1 MPFRVNARTVLHLGA
16 ELISSDAVA
25 FYELIKNAF
34 DARSKRVDINVVV
47 CIPHETYLELRATLV
62 EEERRKRVR
71 IRQEIIDRIKQ
82 SFINGIDVAAPGA
95 KSLKR
100 QVLETETVDDLLDL
114 LDRANYIE
122 INDTGEGMSLKDLN
136 DVYLTIGTRSRLE
149 QREEQVRLLK
159 QVGGKNVKDF
169 RPILG
174 EKGVGRLSAM
184 RLGNFLRVRTS
195 RKGEARWNILEVDW
209 SRFSHASDELITEIN
224 ISPQHGET
232 KKDPSQSG
240 TSLHIS
246 ALTSA
251 WTKGDLEKIA
261 NYQFSKLTDPF
272 DPESQYR
279 IILRFNSEL
288 IPIPDLNEILFD
300 EAHATVEADYII
312 MNDADSLGANPIL
325 SGEINYILRNRN
337 MDFEIDGEELINFAG
352 LSPTHVRPMITLGP
366 FKMKLYWF
374 NRKLLTQKEGVTDA
388 KLIQNLVKQ
397 WAGGLM
403 VYRDGFRVY
412 PYGDPEDDWLD
423 LDSKALSAGGYKVN
437 RQQIVG
443 KVDISSILNPKL
455 VDQTNREGLRDSEEK
470 QVLIHL
476 LQWVL
481 KRFRLFMDEVD
492 RKAQAKEPLLDF
504 SDLEAR
510 VARQEKLAQL
520 SVRSL
525 VHKHRSFSD
534 DPSIVAI
541 QESLA
546 GIRALMRQAKSLAE
560 SYVKDREQFVHLAG
574 NGLMMEIIGHELT
587 RATNHALTT
596 LAETDRQ
603 DLPENVESLF
613 NTLKAQ
619 LNTLQKRLRVLD
631 PLSTRGRQRK
641 TVIDLI
647 AVVKDILKTHDAQ
660 FQRHDIRLEFH
671 VEPQR
676 ANPSL
681 KVNAVEGMLVQIL
694 ENLISNSVYWLDR
707 DRRRQR
713 NKDFALEIIVT
724 INTQTKTIFFTD
736 NGPGIRPESREEI
749 FQPFISTKPAEEG
762 KGLGLYI
769 SREIAKYNGAELY
782 LSTEPTVHPDR
793 LNTFVLVLE
802 ANNK

>member
-34 DARSKRVDINVVV
+34 DARSKRVEINVVV

-62 EEERRKRVR
+62 DEERRKHTR
-71 IRQEIIDRIKQ
+71 IRQEIINRIKQ
-82 SFINGIDVAAPGA
+82 SFTNVINVAAPGA

-100 QVLETETVDDLLDL
+100 KVSEIDTFDDLLVL
-114 LDRANYIE
+114 LDGANYIE

-149 QREEQVRLLK
+149 QREEQVRVLK
-159 QVGGKNVKDF
+159 RVGGKNVKDF

-184 RLGNFLRVRTS
+184 RLGNFLRVKTS

-209 SRFSHASDELITEIN
+209 SRFSHASDELITEID
-224 ISPQHGET
+224 ISPQRGEL
-232 KKDPSQSG
+232 KKEPSQSG

-246 ALTSA
+246 ALASA
-251 WTKGDLEKIA
+251 WTKGDLDKIA

-272 DPESQYR
+272 DPESQYK
-279 IILRFNSEL
+279 IVLRFNGEL
-288 IPIPDLNEILFD
+288 IPIPDLNEILFE
-300 EAHATVEADYII
+300 EAHATVEAEYII
-312 MNDADSLGANPIL
+312 MNGADSLGANPIFT
-325 SGEINYILRNRN
+325 GEINYILRNRR
-337 MDFEIDGEELINFAG
+337 MEFEIDGEDLINFAG
-352 LSPTHVRPMITLGP
+352 LSPTHIRPMISLGP
-366 FKMKLYWF
+366 FRMKLYWF
-374 NRKLLTQKEGVTDA
+374 NRKLLTQAEGVTDA
-388 KLIQNLVKQ
+388 KLVQNLVKQ

-476 LQWVL
+476 LQWIL
-481 KRFRLFMDEVD
+481 KRFRLFMDEID

-504 SDLEAR
+504 SDLESR

-525 VHKHRSFSD
+525 VQKHKSFSD
-534 DPSIVAI
+534 DPSLVAI

-546 GIRALMRQAKSLAE
+546 GIRSLMKQAKSLAE

-596 LAETDRQ
+596 LAETDRD
-603 DLPENVESLF
+603 DLPEDVESLF
-613 NTLKAQ
+613 STLKAQ

-641 TVIDLI
+641 TIIDII
-647 AVVKDILKTHDAQ
+647 AVVQDVLKSHDAQ
-660 FQRHDIRLEFH
+660 FRRHDINLEFY

-676 ANPSL
+676 TNPSL
-681 KVNAVEGMLVQIL
+681 RMNAVEGMVIQIL

-707 DRRRQR
+707 RKQR
-713 NKDFALEIIVT
+713 SKDFVPEIIVT
-724 INTQTKTIFFTD
+724 INTQTKTIYFSD
-736 NGPGIRPESREEI
+736 NGPGIRPERKEEI

-782 LSTEPTVHPDR
+782 LSNEPTMHPDR
-793 LNTFVLVLE
+793 LNTFALVME